1 MDIEIYDTDLDQ
13 TIEGRDGFNML
24 IRSESVFKDF
34 QEDTPE
40 HVELMF
46 DKDIELS

>member
-13 TIEGRDGFNML
+13 TIAGLGIFNK
-24 IRSESVFKDF
+24 STSVFKDF
-34 QEDTPE
+34 QEDTPD
-40 HVELMF
+40 HLELMF

>member
-1 MDIEIYDTDLDQ
+1 MDIEIYDTDLDPHD
-13 TIEGRDGFNML
+13 EGRGMFNML

-34 QEDTPE
+34 QEDTPD
-40 HVELMF
+40 HLELMF